1 MIPTELLVA
10 MAALVLA
17 AVWIVRQELKL
28 KHMDSICDDAVDALE
43 KAHKTVD
50 MYQQVLSDVAIG
62 QATLEVTDDGYIIAT
77 HIAFGKIQIH

>member
-1 MIPTELLVA
+1 MIPNELLVA

-17 AVWIVRQELKL
+17 AVWIVRQELTI

-62 QATLEVTDDGYIIAT
+62 QATLEVTHDGYIIAT

>member
-77 HIAFGKIQIH
+77 HSAFGKVQIH